1 MLKIPAVLALGDA
14 RASLAGLM
22 ATLQEL
28 PPGEVVADASALT
41 RFDSSALAVLLA
53 CRRASLEKGM
63 AFSVHGSSGR
73 LRRLAGLYGVG
84 ELLHWAD

>member
-1 MLKIPAVLALGDA
+1 MLKIPAVLTLGDA

-28 PPGEVVADASALT
+28 PPVVADASALT